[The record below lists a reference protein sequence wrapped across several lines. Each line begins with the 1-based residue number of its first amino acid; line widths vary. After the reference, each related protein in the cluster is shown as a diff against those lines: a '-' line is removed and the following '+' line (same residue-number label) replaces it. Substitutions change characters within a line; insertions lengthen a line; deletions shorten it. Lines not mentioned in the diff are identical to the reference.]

1 MQAAQRLLSTRGGT
15 IAVSAVAAALAAVIL
30 VAYLHR
36 YRDSV
41 RNSGVP
47 VTVLVAKGLI
57 EKGTSGDIIASQDLY
72 QVSTLPK
79 GEVTEGAITDP
90 ATLKGRVTTTD
101 VFPGEQLTAA
111 NVETG
116 GSTSL
121 ANRITGD
128 ERAVTIPID
137 AAHGMAGNISAG
149 DHVDIYAGFTSRSS
163 RLTAHPTRLPRSA
176 PSSSSSSRT
185 FSSSKPRTKARPASG
200 PVGPKL
206 SSPCGWA
213 TRMPR
218 RPPSQRTT
226 ASSGQSF
233 GRRSMRTR
241 RAQRSS
247 RSRPSSSA
255 FPPWPSSGR

>member
-1 MQAAQRLLSTRGGT
+1 
-15 IAVSAVAAALAAVIL
+15 VSAVAAALAAVIL

-79 GEVTEGAITDP
+79 GEVADGAITDP
-90 ATLKGRVTTTD
+90 ATLKGRVTTAD

-121 ANRITGD
+121 SNRITGD
-128 ERAVTIPID
+128 ERALTIPID

-149 DHVDIYAGFTSRSS
+149 DHVDIYAGFNVKKLKADGTPDTAAAERPVLQLLVADVLVLEAPDEASNSVGGSKTQLTLRMGDQDAASTAFAADNGVLWAILRPKVNADTTSPEIIS
-163 RLTAHPTRLPRSA
+163 LETVLFGV
-176 PSSSSSSRT
+176 PSVAVVKSLGGH
-185 FSSSKPRTKARPASG
+185 K
-200 PVGPKL
+200 
-206 SSPCGWA
+206 
-213 TRMPR
+213 
-218 RPPSQRTT
+218 
-226 ASSGQSF
+226 
-233 GRRSMRTR
+233 
-241 RAQRSS
+241 
-247 RSRPSSSA
+247 
-255 FPPWPSSGR
+255 